1 MKTPV
6 LLHKLGIRIL
16 SAPDPAP
23 DPDPEKR
30 PDPFG
35 SGSTTLVLSGV
46 LVVQGRGT
54 PRVELEDAELWS
66 KFKNLTNE
74 MIVTKNG
81 RRMFP
86 VIKVSQGTV

>member
-1 MKTPV
+1 MHFSVPSQKTIFV
-6 LLHKLGIRIL
+6 VFFSKFSIL
-16 SAPDPAP
+16 
-23 DPDPEKR
+23 
-30 PDPFG
+30 FG
-35 SGSTTLVLSGV
+35 
-46 LVVQGRGT
+46 VQGRGT

-86 VIKVSQGTV
+86 VIKVSTGTIS